1 MQLSKT
7 SPLTKIIMNN
17 SSAVLTEL
25 NEMKKVL
32 KNQNFTFT
40 KEQKSRY
47 DELLELRRAFV
58 TYWKENGMVWVGP
71 RIEKKKDDGNNP

>member
-1 MQLSKT
+1 
-7 SPLTKIIMNN
+7 MNN

>member
-7 SPLTKIIMNN
+7 SPPTKIIMNN